1 MLSKAKMVKARKAV
15 EMFYTGTCT
24 VVEYQEVKKANKSTA
39 FEEVV
44 VLENQPCR
52 LSYSTIDRTSGTDTG
67 ASSVVKITK
76 LHISPDINVK
86 AGSKIIVTQ
95 NNVTEVYKNSGE
107 PAIYTTHQEIVLE
120 HFERWS

>member
-67 ASSVVKITK
+67 ASSIVKITK

-95 NNVTEVYKNSGE
+95 NNATEVYKNSGE

-120 HFERWS
+120 LFEGWS